1 MKVWC
6 DDHLNYITDKFSTN
20 MDIFRILSRG
30 ASLKKSTDVTTDYAL
45 PSAKQNQTRKHKEES
60 ILNQV
65 EKETDFFHTR
75 KHTKQ
80 VPEKEATEP
89 VFTKQEKR

>member
-45 PSAKQNQTRKHKEES
+45 PSAKQ
-60 ILNQV
+60 
-65 EKETDFFHTR
+65 
-75 KHTKQ
+75 TKR
-80 VPEKEATEP
+80 ENIK
-89 VFTKQEKR
+89 KSRS

>member
-1 MKVWC
+1 
-6 DDHLNYITDKFSTN
+6 

-80 VPEKEATEP
+80 VPEP
-89 VFTKQEKR
+89 VWDDP